1 MEQKIK
7 QDYCI
12 GTNIRSLRLK
22 AGYTQEQVSAKL
34 QVLGVNMS
42 RDFYAHIESG
52 TYNIRVS
59 ELAALRR
66 VLQCSYDDLFQG
78 FRRHFHFAIC

>member
-7 QDYCI
+7 QDHSI
-12 GTNIRSLRLK
+12 GTNIRQLRIK
-22 AGYTQEQVSAKL
+22 AGYTQEQVAAKL

-59 ELAALRR
+59 ELAALRK
-66 VLQCSYDDLFQG
+66 VLGCSYNDFFQG
-78 FRRHFHFAIC
+78 F

>member
-12 GTNIRSLRLK
+12 GTNIRDLRLK

-66 VLQCSYDDLFQG
+66 VLKCTYDDLFQG
-78 FRRHFHFAIC
+78 F

>member
-66 VLQCSYDDLFQG
+66 VLQCSYDDLF
-78 FRRHFHFAIC
+78 

>member
-22 AGYTQEQVSAKL
+22 AVYTQEQVSAKL

-78 FRRHFHFAIC
+78 F

>member
-7 QDYCI
+7 QYYCI

-78 FRRHFHFAIC
+78 F

>member
-78 FRRHFHFAIC
+78 F

>member
-7 QDYCI
+7 QDHSS
-12 GTNIRSLRLK
+12 GANIRQLRIK
-22 AGYTQEQVSAKL
+22 AGYTQEQVSARL

-42 RDFYAHIESG
+42 RDFYAHIEGG

-59 ELAALRR
+59 ELAALRK
-66 VLQCSYDDLFQG
+66 VLGCSYDDFFQG
-78 FRRHFHFAIC
+78 F

>member
-34 QVLGVNMS
+34 QVLGINMS

-78 FRRHFHFAIC
+78 F

>member
-12 GTNIRSLRLK
+12 GTNIRNLRLK

-42 RDFYAHIESG
+42 RDFYAHIEGG

-59 ELAALRR
+59 ELAALRK
-66 VLQCSYDDLFQG
+66 VLKCTYDDLFQG
-78 FRRHFHFAIC
+78 F

>member
-66 VLQCSYDDLFQG
+66 ILQCSYDDLFQG
-78 FRRHFHFAIC
+78 F

>member
-42 RDFYAHIESG
+42 RDYYAHIESG

-78 FRRHFHFAIC
+78 F

>member
-12 GTNIRSLRLK
+12 GANIREQRLK
-22 AGYTQEQVSAKL
+22 VGLTQEQVAAKL
-34 QVLGVNMS
+34 QLMEVDMS

-52 TYNIRVS
+52 SYNIRVS
-59 ELAALRR
+59 ELSAFRKIFD
-66 VLQCSYDDLFQG
+66 CSFDDFFQG
-78 FRRHFHFAIC
+78 F

>member
-42 RDFYAHIESG
+42 RDFYAPIESG

-78 FRRHFHFAIC
+78 F

>member
-34 QVLGVNMS
+34 QVLGINMS

-59 ELAALRR
+59 ELAALHR

-78 FRRHFHFAIC
+78 F

>member
-12 GTNIRSLRLK
+12 GANLRRLRRQ
-22 AGYTQEQVSAKL
+22 AGLTQEQVAARL
-34 QVLGVNMS
+34 QTQGIDMS

-52 TYNIRVS
+52 AYNIRVS
-59 ELAALRR
+59 ELSALRKIY
-66 VLQCSYDDLFQG
+66 QCSYDDIFQG
-78 FRRHFHFAIC
+78 F

>member
-7 QDYCI
+7 QDICI
-12 GTNIRSLRLK
+12 GTNIRRLRVG
-22 AGYTQEQVSAKL
+22 AGLTQEQVAAKL
-34 QVLGVNMS
+34 QLEGVNLS

-52 TYNIRVS
+52 VYNIRAS

-66 VLQCSYDDLFQG
+66 IFKCGYDAFFEG
-78 FRRHFHFAIC
+78 C

>member
-7 QDYCI
+7 QDQTI
-12 GTNIRSLRLK
+12 GQNIRAQRLSR
-22 AGYTQEQVSAKL
+22 GWTQERVAAQL
-34 QVLGVNMS
+34 QLCGVNMS
-42 RDFYAHIESG
+42 RDFYAHIENG

-66 VLQCSYDDLFQG
+66 LFQCRYDDF
-78 FRRHFHFAIC
+78 FERI

>member
-34 QVLGVNMS
+34 QDLGVNMS

-78 FRRHFHFAIC
+78 F